1 VNEHGAAT
9 DSRALVER
17 ASRGDLPAVEE
28 LLARHTPGL
37 RAYVRLRC
45 GAVLRAKES
54 ASDIVQSACRDVL
67 QNIGHFRYGGEAG
80 FKAWLYEAAARKL
93 LDRAEYW
100 AAGKRDPAREA
111 AMQGARSESGDVLLA
126 DVYRT
131 MGTPS
136 EAAIGRE
143 ALDRIERG
151 FERLSEE
158 EREVVVL
165 ARLIGLSHAEIG
177 ARLGCS
183 EGAARLRL
191 FRALATLADVMGEGG
206 PARRTQADE

>member
-1 VNEHGAAT
+1 MNARGPAN
-9 DSRALVER
+9 DSGPLVER

-28 LLARHTPGL
+28 LLARHVPGL

-45 GAVLRAKES
+45 GPVLRAKES

-67 QNIGHFRYGGEAG
+67 QNIGHFHYGGEAG
-80 FKAWLYEAAARKL
+80 FKAWLYEAATRKL

-100 AAGKRDPAREA
+100 GAAKRNPAREQA
-111 AMQGARSESGDVLLA
+111 PGAGQDSDDEGRLA

-131 MGTPS
+131 MCTPS
-136 EAAIGRE
+136 EAAMGRE
-143 ALDRIERG
+143 SLERIERG
-151 FERLSEE
+151 FLLLTED

-165 ARLIGLSHAEIG
+165 ARLVGLSHAEIG
-177 ARLGCS
+177 ERLGCS

-191 FRALATLADVMGEGG
+191 FRALAALAEVMDGGESAGG
-206 PARRTQADE
+206 A